1 MNNCEP
7 FKGLMVGLLDGEL
20 TPEESRQINE
30 HLTRCAGCRAE
41 FEQLRETTGRLAAI
55 SFQEPDD
62 VVLAKV
68 WKSPFSRLARITSLV
83 MIIGGYAVLIGYGL
97 IEFLTSGSEE
107 LPAKMSI
114 AAIALGFL
122 ILLAQLIRERV
133 RTYKTDPYKEIKR

>member
-20 TPEESRQINE
+20 TPEESRRINE
-30 HLTRCAGCRAE
+30 HLTRCAACRAE
-41 FEQLRETTGRLAAI
+41 FEQLRETTGRLAAV

-62 VVLAKV
+62 VVLAQV
-68 WKSPFSRLARITSLV
+68 WKSPFSRLARVASLA
-83 MIIGGYAVLIGYGL
+83 MIVGGYAVLIGYGL
-97 IEFLTSGSEE
+97 LEFLTSGSEE

-133 RTYKTDPYKEIKR
+133 KTYKTDPYKEIKR